1 MALGN
6 RVHIITQT
14 KSIQESKT
22 ILWIQKST
30 ATHAS
35 NGKVTQTS

>member
-6 RVHIITQT
+6 RAHIIAQT

-22 ILWIQKST
+22 ILRIQKSM
-30 ATHAS
+30 AAHAS
-35 NGKVTQTS
+35 NGKVTQTG